1 MTGLLS
7 VCSLVDDDNSADVPA
22 YSGAGSSASSE
33 SLIPNLVLG
42 DISKI
47 D

>member
-1 MTGLLS
+1 LLS
-7 VCSLVDDDNSADVPA
+7 VCSLVDDDNLADVPA

-33 SLIPNLVLG
+33 SLIPNLVFG
-42 DISKI
+42 EISRN